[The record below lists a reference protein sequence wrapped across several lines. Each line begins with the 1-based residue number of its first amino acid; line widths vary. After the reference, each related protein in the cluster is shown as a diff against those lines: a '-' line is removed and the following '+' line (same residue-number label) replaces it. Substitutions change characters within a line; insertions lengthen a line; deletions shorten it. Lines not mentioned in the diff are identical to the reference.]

1 MPDYLISVRNI
12 RQGRFGDEPGTTRF
26 LEVPRGEGEPNPD
39 HGIGRARWVDEV
51 MSRSRIGTDPATG
64 RDCGDILVFV
74 HGYNNDLPTVMDRHR
89 MLRENLDRAGFGGI
103 VVSFDWPSN
112 NIALNYLEDR
122 SDARKTSIKLVDDC
136 IRLFTITQL
145 RGCAFN
151 VHLLAHSTGAYV
163 IREAFDDADD
173 RRNIAATN
181 WTASQIAFIAA
192 DVSSRSMSSR
202 DSKSSSLFR
211 HCVRLTNYQNP
222 YDPVLKLSNIKRV
235 GVAPRVGRIGLPDG
249 APQKAVNVNCGP
261 YFEPLEETG
270 DVSGVWGHSWYFGD
284 RGFAEDL
291 AHTLAGDIDRNYIP
305 TRSRDADGGLNLRP
319 ADTAG

>member
-1 MPDYLISVRNI
+1 
-12 RQGRFGDEPGTTRF
+12 
-26 LEVPRGEGEPNPD
+26 
-39 HGIGRARWVDEV
+39 VDEV

-284 RGFAEDL
+284 RGFADDL